1 MPASERMDPVD
12 ITWLRMDRPTNLM
25 VIVGVLMLSFDH
37 ESSRLHRAGPMI
49 YRHLTAAVEL
59 E

>member
-25 VIVGVLMLSFDH
+25 VIVGILML
-37 ESSRLHRAGPMI
+37 AGGVGSQPKGGSEPFA
-49 YRHLTAAVEL
+49 LVGQ
-59 E
+59 